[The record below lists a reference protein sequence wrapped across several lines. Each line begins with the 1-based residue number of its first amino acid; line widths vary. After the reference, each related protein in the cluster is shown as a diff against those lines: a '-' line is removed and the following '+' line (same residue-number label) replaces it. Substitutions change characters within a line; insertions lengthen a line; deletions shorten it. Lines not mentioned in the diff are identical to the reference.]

1 MRHVLAVLTVANIL
15 NYLDRKLVEAVRP
28 SIAAAWSLNEFQSGL
43 LVAAFV
49 VGYAVFSPVVGWC
62 GGRFSQRRTMA
73 LGIGVWSLGTIATGL
88 AGGMA
93 SFAFWR
99 IVVGV
104 GEAIFATIS
113 VSYLRD
119 SLGDAQAVNRAFS
132 IFYGAIPVGSAL
144 GYVVGGFVAAHS
156 NWQNAFFLGG
166 IPGLLIC
173 GLVLALPPATYG
185 RPAAPSAS
193 DDGGVFEE
201 RLRPL
206 LTNPGYVGA
215 VVGYVANTFALQGI
229 AANIVSHGLHLG
241 FAQESIAAAFGG
253 TLVVSGFVGTLGGGA
268 LCSRVTR
275 AASSVEGGMLAFC
288 GVTALLAAPIL
299 AVALSVSDRT
309 VFIALCFVAELLIF
323 AGTAPINSVLVVIV
337 PKPLVALG
345 QGITI
350 ASINVF
356 GSFMAP
362 VIIGLIADR
371 SSVAAAMQLC
381 TVALAVS
388 GGVWMM
394 TAQTVRR
401 QYAKCC

>member
-1 MRHVLAVLTVANIL
+1 
-15 NYLDRKLVEAVRP
+15 
-28 SIAAAWSLNEFQSGL
+28 
-43 LVAAFV
+43 
-49 VGYAVFSPVVGWC
+49 
-62 GGRFSQRRTMA
+62 
-73 LGIGVWSLGTIATGL
+73 
-88 AGGMA
+88 
-93 SFAFWR
+93 
-99 IVVGV
+99 
-104 GEAIFATIS
+104 
-113 VSYLRD
+113 
-119 SLGDAQAVNRAFS
+119 
-132 IFYGAIPVGSAL
+132 
-144 GYVVGGFVAAHS
+144 
-156 NWQNAFFLGG
+156 
-166 IPGLLIC
+166 
-173 GLVLALPPATYG
+173 
-185 RPAAPSAS
+185 
-193 DDGGVFEE
+193 
-201 RLRPL
+201 